1 VTLRNNTLT
10 GSLESLATPSARFS
24 RLDLTKNQFK
34 YPQALT
40 VCWATLCVA
49 LASLRC
55 VFLHRLTRSA
65 SSAQVISAIR
75 DTCEDGRDC
84 IGLPPQSCLAYGLNG
99 LNNYVVRSDDPTQ
112 CVQCIDKLY
121 AILALCGLMVAF
133 AAMLISYAIMMLK
146 YPSALKQ
153 WVSTFSIIICH
164 LQTVSIVSS
173 LRLAWPQSAEKV
185 FAVLIVNGFNLDAA
199 RPECSACSI

>member
-1 VTLRNNTLT
+1 MC
-10 GSLESLATPSARFS
+10 G
-24 RLDLTKNQFK
+24 
-34 YPQALT
+34 
-40 VCWATLCVA
+40 
-49 LASLRC
+49 
-55 VFLHRLTRSA
+55 LHKITCPLPV
-65 SSAQVISAIR
+65 QVVSAIR

-84 IGLPPQSCLAYGLNG
+84 KGLPPQSCLAYGSNH
-99 LNNYVVRSDDPTQ
+99 VVRSDDPTQ
-112 CVQCIDKLY
+112 CVECIDKLY
-121 AILALCGLMVAF
+121 AILALCALMLAF

-146 YPSALKQ
+146 YPSALKR

-199 RPECSACSI
+199 RPECSAFST